1 MELLGNIPAY
11 IQIKNYYKRLIETG
25 VIKEGEYLPSVRE
38 VSLLIGVNPNT
49 VQRAFA
55 LLIEENLVTPIM
67 GKGNRVNKV
76 AADDDNLHLKN
87 EISDLVKKGYS
98 LKEIKN
104 EIEKMMKEEEKAK
117 WLKLKI

>member
-11 IQIKNYYKRLIETG
+11 IQIKNYYKRLIESG
-25 VIKEGEYLPSVRE
+25 AIKEGDYLPSVRE

-76 AADDDNLHLKN
+76 NNTDENLHLKN
-87 EISDLVKKGYS
+87 ELSDLVKKGYS
-98 LKEIKN
+98 LKEIKKG
-104 EIEKMMKEEEKAK
+104 IEKMIEEEEKAK

>member
-25 VIKEGEYLPSVRE
+25 AIKEGEYLPSVRE

-55 LLIEENLVTPIM
+55 LLIDENLVTPIV
-67 GKGNRVNKV
+67 GKGNRVNKI
-76 AADDDNLHLKN
+76 DGNIENLHLKN
-87 EISDLVKKGYS
+87 EIKDLVKKGYS
-98 LKEIKN
+98 LEEIKN
-104 EIEKMMKEEEKAK
+104 EIEKMIKEEKLK
-117 WLKLKI
+117 WLK